1 MMMVVN
7 FDDTP
12 GDDDDDDGQDGDC
25 DVGFWL
31 ICRVFFSTLA
41 WLKEDYEDV
50 KYDIRIL

>member
-12 GDDDDDDGQDGDC
+12 GDDDDGQDGDC

-31 ICRVFFSTLA
+31 SFFSSTLA

>member
-12 GDDDDDDGQDGDC
+12 GDDDGQDGDC

-31 ICRVFFSTLA
+31 IYRVFFSTLA